1 MTNGARHY
9 IIYPEL
15 INNSTDPADSGV
27 TKKVNTMQTLQS
39 LKDTVTNLNLLIKT
53 AQRKVKQC
61 ENKIKKYQKYIDV
74 INNKQTALSL
84 LEVQHVKLLQE
95 SEQRQ
100 SLLEERLNRIINL
113 DEIIKS
119 ISIMARTIR
128 IQRANAKRDFW
139 DAQSVIEDAASQLR
153 KAGIISKGLDKLAMM
168 NYNRPDRDFPSSVGL
183 SDILTLSEININIDE
198 E

>member
-1 MTNGARHY
+1 MTYGARHY
-9 IIYPEL
+9 IMYPEL
-15 INNSTDPADSGV
+15 RDNSTDPTDSGIA
-27 TKKVNTMQTLQS
+27 KKVNTMQTLQS
-39 LKDTVTNLNLLIKT
+39 LKDTVTNLNSLIKA

-61 ENKIKKYQKYIDV
+61 ENKIKKYQKYIDI

-95 SEQRQ
+95 SEQKQ